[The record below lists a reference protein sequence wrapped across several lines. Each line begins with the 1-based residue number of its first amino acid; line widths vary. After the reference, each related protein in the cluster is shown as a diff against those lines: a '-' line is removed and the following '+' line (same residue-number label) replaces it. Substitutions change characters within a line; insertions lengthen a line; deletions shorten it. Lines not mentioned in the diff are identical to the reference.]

1 MLVPDLLRLQ
11 LRWGMELVVI
21 EHPVTGDPSLPFL
34 YAGIIFRA
42 LPFAWEIRTFVD
54 WTVQPTAL
62 TVFMWFK

>member
-1 MLVPDLLRLQ
+1 
-11 LRWGMELVVI
+11 MELVVV
-21 EHPVTGDPSLPFL
+21 EHPVTGDASLAAL
-34 YAGIIFRA
+34 YLGILFRA